1 MLMYNACFNTI
12 SGSMGKKESI
22 SRKSWVSGSKVSL
35 ADQVISNWSKTD
47 FSQRLVSC
55 VINNGHY

>member
-35 ADQVISNWSKTD
+35 AD
-47 FSQRLVSC
+47 
-55 VINNGHY
+55 